1 MADRRPINS
10 NFNTANQTFR
20 QLFGNGLRYQVP
32 RFQRDYSWDRDQWD
46 DLWQDIENLLSP
58 KGDSSHYMGYLV
70 LKTDDNRVFDVI
82 DGQQRLTTISVIVLA
97 AMKTLQDFVESGV
110 ESDANRRRLEQIR
123 NSYIGYLD
131 PVTLISQPKLALNRN
146 NDGYYKDYIL
156 VLGSIPMRGRKV
168 TERSLGKAFEWFYEQ
183 IRNRYFSLRSGEE
196 IARFLEQVVDRL
208 FFTVITVPSELNAY
222 LVFETLNSRGVRL
235 SPTDLLKNYLFSI
248 VDRESNDAEAVN
260 ELERKWELIVQ
271 RLGEESFP
279 DFLRT
284 HWNSRNGFTRESE
297 LFKTIRAQILD
308 SGAVFELLRA
318 MDEDVDFYVALRE
331 PTGDYWNSEQR
342 PAVQQLKMF
351 NVRQPWPLLMAA
363 HRQFEEEGFT
373 RILKGCVV
381 ISLRYNV
388 IGALAG
394 NEQER
399 RYNEVA
405 SRIHKGES
413 YRRAEHVFRDLRTV
427 YIQDEQFRAAFAER
441 QLKTTLPRNKSVVR
455 WMLFEI
461 EAELSGKPYD
471 RESAEFTLEHILPE
485 NPGANWP
492 QFKERQAEDCL
503 YRLGNM
509 TLLERSINR
518 DLGSSSAAE
527 KLQRFAESCF
537 VMTRE
542 IAKSNDVWTAERIS
556 ARQQRLAEIAVSLW
570 RIPQMYE

>member
-1 MADRRPINS
+1 M
-10 NFNTANQTFR
+10 
-20 QLFGNGLRYQVP
+20 
-32 RFQRDYSWDRDQWD
+32 DQWD
-46 DLWQDIENLLSP
+46 DLWRDIENMLSP
-58 KGDSSHYMGYLV
+58 GGDSSHYMGYLV

-82 DGQQRLTTISVIVLA
+82 DGQQRLTTISLIVLA
-97 AMKTLQDFVESGV
+97 AMKTLKDFVESGV
-110 ESDANRRRLEQIR
+110 ESDANRRRMEQIR

-156 VLGSIPMRGRKV
+156 VLGAIPTRGRKV
-168 TERSLGKAFEWFYEQ
+168 SERSLGKAFEWFYEQ
-183 IRNRYFSLRSGEE
+183 IKSRYFSLKSGEE

-297 LFKTIRAQILD
+297 LFKTIRTQILN
-308 SGAVFELLRA
+308 SGEVFELLRA
-318 MDEDVDFYVALRE
+318 MDEDVEFYVALRE

-363 HRQFEEEGFT
+363 HRQFREEGFT
-373 RILKGCVV
+373 KILKGCVV

-405 SRIHKGES
+405 SKIHKGEA
-413 YRRAEHVFRDLRTV
+413 YRRAEHVFRDLRTI
-427 YIQDEQFRAAFAER
+427 YIPDEQFRAAFAER
-441 QLKTTLPRNKSVVR
+441 KLKTTLPRNKSVIR

-461 EAELSGKPYD
+461 EDELSGIHYD
-471 RESAEFTLEHILPE
+471 RDSAEFTLEHILPE
-485 NPGANWP
+485 NPGSNWP
-492 QFKERQAEDCL
+492 QFNDRQAEDCL
-503 YRLGNM
+503 YRLGNL
-509 TLLERSINR
+509 TLLERPLNR
-518 DLGSSSAAE
+518 DLGSSSATE
-527 KLQRFAESCF
+527 KLRRFAESCF

-542 IAKSNDVWTAERIS
+542 IAKSNDVWTPERIS
-556 ARQQRLAEIAVSLW
+556 ARQHGLADIAVQRW